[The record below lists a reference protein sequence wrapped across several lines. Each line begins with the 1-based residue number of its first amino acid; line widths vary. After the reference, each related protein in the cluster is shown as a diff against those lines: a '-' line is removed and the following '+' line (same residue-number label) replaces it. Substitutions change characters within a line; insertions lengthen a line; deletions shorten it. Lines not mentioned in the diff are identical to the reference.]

1 MIRLADADAAADV
14 DVARS
19 LFREYQQAI
28 GVDLCFQSFDAEL
41 RDLPGAYARP
51 RGRLLLA
58 WEGDAPAGCGALRP
72 LAPDVAELKRMWV
85 RPAFRGRGLG
95 RRIAEALLD
104 AARAEGYRVAR
115 LDTLPSMREAIA
127 LYRSLGFREIQPY
140 YANPLPGPLYM
151 ELALTAPSPP
161 PPAA

>member
-1 MIRLADADAAADV
+1 MMRIADAASPADI
-14 DVARS
+14 DLARS
-19 LFREYQQAI
+19 LFREYQRAI

-41 RDLPGAYARP
+41 RDLPGSYARP

-58 WEGDAPAGCGALRP
+58 WEGDAVAGCGALRP

-115 LDTLPSMREAIA
+115 LDTLAIMREAIA
-127 LYRSLGFREIQPY
+127 LYRSLGFREIPPY
-140 YANPLPGPLYM
+140 YANPLPGALYM
-151 ELALTAPSPP
+151 ELAL
-161 PPAA
+161 

>member
-1 MIRLADADAAADV
+1 MLRIADATTPADV
-14 DVARS
+14 ELVRS
-19 LFREYQQAI
+19 LFREYQRAI

-41 RDLPGAYARP
+41 RELPGAYARP

-58 WEGDAPAGCGALRP
+58 WDGAAPAGCGALRP

-85 RPAFRGRGLG
+85 RPPFRGRGLG

-115 LDTLPSMREAIA
+115 LDTLAIMREAIA
-127 LYRSLGFREIQPY
+127 LYRSLGFREIPPY
-140 YANPLPGPLYM
+140 YANPLPGALYM
-151 ELALTAPSPP
+151 ELTL
-161 PPAA
+161 